1 MLVRSD
7 EGLPLWLKAVEQ
19 QLALLEQSEQPY
31 KTAGARIELLQ
42 NAVMRAKQET
52 DCTPG
57 MVAKLHYGLAA
68 AYLEHLSAQRTQQME
83 EALHACEEAL
93 QVYTKADYLYQ
104 YASTQIMRGSIYRE
118 RSMGVQRDNLE
129 LAIACYREALSVFIE
144 QDFPYEFAEALHG
157 LGQTYQL
164 RIEGE
169 RNANIEQAIAC
180 CREALNV
187 RTLLDL
193 PFEHAQ
199 TLQVLGTAFFRRVA
213 GERRDNL
220 EQAIDFSRRAAAIF
234 TADDFPVEYAQGQI
248 YLANAYSQRISGE
261 QRDNLEQAI
270 TYYQQGLQV
279 YTLETFPIEYAKAQN
294 NLGIAY
300 FRRVAGERRDNLEQA
315 LTCYREVLR
324 VWTLETAPYQ
334 YALLQNNMGAVYVF
348 RVAGNK
354 RDNLEQAIAC
364 YREVLRVWTL
374 EAFPY
379 QYAKIQNNLGEAYQ
393 HRLAGIREDNL
404 DQAIACYREA
414 LRIWTLE
421 ALPQDYAMVQLNL
434 GVAYQLRKRGDR
446 HENLNRALTAHQEA
460 LSVYTLH
467 AFPNEHRQVQ
477 LDRAET
483 QALRGDWEAAHVAY
497 VAARK
502 AEDLLVALG
511 TGALGRDAILKEGRE
526 ASARDGFALARM
538 GKAEQA
544 AVAIET
550 GRARG
555 LSDAMQFNAADAKRI
570 SDPERRAHYLAMHEA
585 FLVAQAA
592 LQTSL
597 PGKLDEA
604 SKRESMLER
613 TAGYREAK
621 AAFDAAV
628 EEIRLAQDPAD
639 FFIDIVDAATILA
652 AAEHC
657 GQRHLHGHALVYL
670 AATPW
675 GGVAVAALPFAVNFE
690 RQTSSRFAALE
701 LPTLTSEFVGALVET
716 RLDDD
721 ADRITGG
728 FDCAQRGNAFEL
740 LRGWP
745 GRTFREQ
752 ADAMHLTCES
762 GERGETLDAAAQF
775 ILSIPELATL
785 ADIPLSSLSDTQRSV
800 LTDTYNHAVLQ
811 RELQRCQML
820 LKDELL
826 QPLLLWL
833 QEAGVN
839 SLTLVPCG
847 PLAAFPLTTTPLNDG
862 RTLGEILPTSVAP
875 SARSLLG
882 DKRGNFQ
889 RKGIYSLGNPY
900 PTRQELRWSEAEAFT
915 LAELGTRLENFTSV
929 RVQWQATKVE
939 LLAALHSGQVV
950 DASCHGSFDIH
961 DFLRSRLI
969 LANEEELTLADMLS
983 YQADLRGLRL
993 LILSACQTAILD
1005 LQGARD
1011 EVRSLAAGMLQ
1022 AGAAAVLA
1030 ALWAV
1035 DDRATYLLVVRFA
1048 QEWFPFM
1055 KSEAPAAALGRAQ
1068 HWLRKATNSELRV
1081 WQSTLPFKSAPNYSA
1096 LTKEHSELFETTES
1110 VLDIGQ
1116 LVAVRGRAN
1125 RFDIAQ
1131 AQEIIQER
1139 AEELAPDACPYADPY
1154 YWAGFQI
1161 TGW

>member
-1 MLVRSD
+1 
-7 EGLPLWLKAVEQ
+7 
-19 QLALLEQSEQPY
+19 
-31 KTAGARIELLQ
+31 
-42 NAVMRAKQET
+42 
-52 DCTPG
+52 
-57 MVAKLHYGLAA
+57 
-68 AYLEHLSAQRTQQME
+68 
-83 EALHACEEAL
+83 
-93 QVYTKADYLYQ
+93 
-104 YASTQIMRGSIYRE
+104 
-118 RSMGVQRDNLE
+118 
-129 LAIACYREALSVFIE
+129 
-144 QDFPYEFAEALHG
+144 
-157 LGQTYQL
+157 
-164 RIEGE
+164 
-169 RNANIEQAIAC
+169 
-180 CREALNV
+180 
-187 RTLLDL
+187 
-193 PFEHAQ
+193 
-199 TLQVLGTAFFRRVA
+199 
-213 GERRDNL
+213 
-220 EQAIDFSRRAAAIF
+220 
-234 TADDFPVEYAQGQI
+234 
-248 YLANAYSQRISGE
+248 
-261 QRDNLEQAI
+261 
-270 TYYQQGLQV
+270 
-279 YTLETFPIEYAKAQN
+279 
-294 NLGIAY
+294 
-300 FRRVAGERRDNLEQA
+300 
-315 LTCYREVLR
+315 
-324 VWTLETAPYQ
+324 
-334 YALLQNNMGAVYVF
+334 MGAVYVF
-348 RVAGNK
+348 RVAGKK

-393 HRLAGIREDNL
+393 HRMAGMREDNL
-404 DQAIACYREA
+404 DQAIACYHET

-446 HENLNRALTAHQEA
+446 RENLDRALTAHQEA

-477 LDRAET
+477 IDRAET
-483 QALRGDWEAAHVAY
+483 QALKGDWEAAHVAY

-526 ASARDGFALARM
+526 ASARDGFALARI
-538 GKAEQA
+538 GKAEEA

-570 SDPERRAHYLAMHEA
+570 SYPERRAHYMAVHEA
-585 FLVAQAA
+585 FLAAQAA

-597 PGKLDEA
+597 PVKLDEA
-604 SKRESMLER
+604 SQRASMLER
-613 TAGYREAK
+613 TAGYRRAK
-621 AAFDAAV
+621 TAFDAAV
-628 EEIRLAQDPAD
+628 EQIRLARDPAD

-657 GQRHLHGHALVYL
+657 GQRHALVYL

-675 GGVAVAALPFAVNFE
+675 GGIAVAALPFAVNFE
-690 RQTSSRFAALE
+690 HQTSSRFAALQ

-728 FDCAQRGNAFEL
+728 FDCAQRGIAFEL
-740 LRGWP
+740 LHGWP
-745 GRTFREQ
+745 GSTFREQ
-752 ADAMHLTCES
+752 ADALHLTCES
-762 GERGETLDAAAQF
+762 GGRGETLVAAAQL
-775 ILSIPELATL
+775 ILSIPELAAL
-785 ADIPLSSLSDTQRSV
+785 ADIPLTSLSDTQRSV
-800 LTDTYNHAVLQ
+800 LSDTYNHAVLQ
-811 RELQRCQML
+811 RELHRCQML

-833 QEAGVN
+833 QKAGVN

-847 PLAAFPLTTTPLNDG
+847 PLAAFPLTTIPLNDG
-862 RTLGEILPTSVAP
+862 RTLGEILPTSLAP

-939 LLAALHSGQVV
+939 LLAALHTGQVV
-950 DASCHGSFDIH
+950 DASCHGSFDTH

-1048 QEWFPFM
+1048 QEWFPSM

-1068 HWLRKATNSELRV
+1068 KWLRTVTNSELKV
-1081 WQSTLPFKSAPNYSA
+1081 WQSTLPFISKPNNSA
-1096 LTKEHSELFETTES
+1096 LTKEHTEILETTEG

-1116 LVAVRGRAN
+1116 LVAVRGRAY

-1139 AEELAPDACPYADPY
+1139 AEELAPDARPYADPY